1 MSKVNKAIIMA
12 AGKGERMRPLSNS
25 IPKPLIKVNRVPM
38 IESVIEALSENDI
51 HEIYAVVGYLKEQFE
66 YLAEKY
72 PEVTLIENPYY
83 YTCNNI
89 SSLYVARKHLENAF
103 VLDGDQVI
111 YNTKVLNPIFTKS
124 GYNAV
129 WTDAYT
135 NEWLMQTDE
144 NKKILSCSRTGGKN
158 GWQLF
163 SISRWNKEDAK
174 IIKQALETEFEKNKN
189 TQIYWDDVVMFDYFN
204 AFDLTVYEM
213 KKGDIIEIDSL
224 DELKAIDPSYRQNY

>member
-38 IESVIEALSENDI
+38 IESVIEALRENDI
-51 HEIYAVVGYLKEQFE
+51 HEIYTVVGYLKEQFE

-83 YTCNNI
+83 DTCNNI

-189 TQIYWDDVVMFDYFN
+189 TQIYWDDVVMFDYFK

-224 DELKAIDPSYRQNY
+224 DELKAIDPSYR

>member
-38 IESVIEALSENDI
+38 IESVIEALRENDI

-66 YLAEKY
+66 YLTKKY
-72 PEVTLIENPYY
+72 PGVTLIENPYY
-83 YTCNNI
+83 DTCNNI
-89 SSLYVARKHLENAF
+89 SSLYVAREHLENAF

-111 YNTKVLNPIFTKS
+111 YNTKVLNPAFTKS

-129 WTDAYT
+129 WTDVYT

-144 NKKILSCSRTGGKN
+144 NEKILSCSRTGGKN

-174 IIKQALETEFEKNKN
+174 IIKKALETEFEKNKN
-189 TQIYWDDVVMFDYFN
+189 TQIYWDDVVMFDYFK

-224 DELKAIDPSYRQNY
+224 DELKAIDPSYR